1 MKRSRALALTLMAT
15 GSFTLAAC
23 NDDPPDGGSA
33 DAGGD
38 GYTTYQACV
47 DGGKYTPSYCETAL
61 GLVPDLKPQDKIYAT
76 VQECVAVPGNT
87 VEQCTQ
93 AFNAAKESLPKFLSQ
108 TDCESA
114 LGAAACQSVTQN
126 GTSFW
131 TPLLTGYVLSQV
143 IDGLTDRRYGRPVY
157 RAPDKSWRPYPA
169 SPPPTAGKRYDS
181 QPWAGSGSSR
191 QSSTAPAPKAERTS
205 VISRSGFGGGG
216 GSWGG

>member
-23 NDDPPDGGSA
+23 NEDPPGDAGA
-33 DAGGD
+33 DAGGEN
-38 GYTTYQACV
+38 YASYQACV
-47 DGGKYTPSYCETAL
+47 DGGKFTASYCETAL
-61 GLVPDLKPQDKIYAT
+61 GLVPDLTPQDKVYAT

-114 LGAAACQSVTQN
+114 LGANACQSVTQN

-131 TPLLTGYVLSQV
+131 TPFLAGYVVSQV
-143 IDGLTDRRYGRPVY
+143 LDGLTDRRYGRPVY
-157 RAPDKSWRPYPA
+157 RSPDKSWRPYPA
-169 SPPPTAGKRYDS
+169 APPPSASGKRTDS
-181 QPWAGSGSSR
+181 QAWSGSSR
-191 QSSTAPAPKAERTS
+191 TTSAPAPKAERTT
-205 VISRSGFGGGG
+205 VISRSGFGGSS